1 MQCPLCQADNPPTA
15 DHCTKCSTPLPL
27 ADLTIS
33 GTEVGGT
40 AVGRTEA
47 WSVAVTPRPSSEAAS
62 KGQLEPGTILADRFE
77 ILQLL
82 GQGGM
87 GAVYKGRDTELDRL
101 VALKLIRPDL
111 ASHPE
116 ILRRFKQELILA
128 REVTHRNVIRIFDL
142 GQAQG
147 IKFIT
152 MEYVE
157 GRDLRGLIHE
167 KGKMTPE
174 QAVPIVLQMAAALEA
189 AHHAGVVHRD
199 LKPQN
204 AMVDKDGRVYV
215 MDFGIARS
223 LETPGMTQTGAL
235 MGTPEYMSP
244 EQAKGEKVDA
254 RSDLF
259 ALGIIF
265 YEMLTG
271 ISPFKAET
279 AMAMMFKRTQE
290 RATPLAQLNLG
301 VPGAISDIVSKCLEI
316 KPEERYQ
323 SAREIINDLEAWR
336 SGVLSRAAIMPTTRR
351 FRYVPVSQRWLAAG
365 ALLVALAGIGY
376 VFRDQLS
383 LQRSEKTS
391 TAAQPMALA
400 ILPFHNASSDESID
414 WIGPS
419 LSDMLSTDVGQ
430 SEHLRTVS
438 SDRLHQILK
447 DLRTPKNADFD
458 PDQLRQL
465 AEFSNADILVWGRY
479 VKYGGQIRI
488 DATLHDL
495 RHDRRV
501 PLNIE
506 AASEKAIPSTVN
518 QFAELIRK
526 NLAVSPDVL
535 KELRA
540 SSFQPS
546 SQSVPALRDYNQ
558 SLQLLRDGK
567 SLDAVKALRDAVK
580 EDPRFALAYSRLATT
595 DSDLGY
601 DADAEQYSRKALE
614 LSQQLPV
621 AEKYLIE
628 ANHAR
633 VIKDNKKA
641 IEAYEN
647 LAKTFPDN
655 ADVEYE
661 LGDLYYHKGDYEKAR
676 AEFSNILKTDPKN
689 IKALWKMGVVEIDN
703 YKPQAALEPLNRG
716 LSLAV
721 QVDNQEQKALIL
733 LAMGLS
739 YSLMDKPQEALSNYQ
754 QSMDISRRL
763 GLKRLLANNLSSAA
777 VVQNNLGK
785 PKDAL
790 AGYNQALQILDDI
803 GIKKEYGDTLIS
815 RGVLYET
822 IGDYDK
828 ALRDFKES
836 LQIQREA
843 DDENYQAV
851 CLNNIGGVYMA
862 KGETDNSLTYLQQ
875 SLQIRQKLNDPQY
888 LAETLSALG
897 DVYTATGEYDKA
909 LKSIV
914 DALDVSHKAN
924 NVAGAAGESHR
935 MGLILT
941 YQGRLGSAINAL
953 QDAVKSYQAVG
964 NRSREMIESQA
975 DLAKTL
981 VLAGRTDE
989 SAKMLEQ
996 AQALAREVH
1005 NDSVQ
1010 SQLLNAQGD
1019 VQFHRGDLKGAKAS
1033 YDQALRSA
1041 SQSKERDKILIS
1053 KLNRAKLAIADGHS
1067 QSAMGDLRGVI
1078 QEADSLNL
1086 KYLSLTSSVD
1096 MAEAMINT
1104 RDYSH
1109 ARQQLQHNL
1118 TRSEKLGLRLDTARI
1133 HYFLGNAIRLGG
1145 DSAEA
1150 AGQYRQAVGLFDDM
1164 KKEPGAEH
1172 LLERSDLRVI
1182 YADATRWATTAKN

>member
-1 MQCPLCQADNPPTA
+1 MQCPLCLTENPATA
-15 DHCTKCSTPLPL
+15 DRCGKCSTPLPIS
-27 ADLTIS
+27 DVTIS
-33 GTEVGGT
+33 PTG
-40 AVGRTEA
+40 VGRTEA
-47 WSVAVTPRPSSEAAS
+47 WSVAVTPRPASEAAS
-62 KGQLEPGTILADRFE
+62 KGQLQPGTILADRFE

-167 KGKMTPE
+167 KGKMAPDE
-174 QAVPIVLQMAAALEA
+174 AVPIVLQMAAALEA

-336 SGVLSRAAIMPTTRR
+336 SGVISRSAIMPTTRR

-365 ALLVALAGIGY
+365 VLLVALAAVGY
-376 VFRDQLS
+376 VFRDKLS
-383 LQRSEKTS
+383 LQPSAKTP
-391 TAAQPMALA
+391 AADQPIALA
-400 ILPFHNASSDESID
+400 ILPFHNTSSDESID

-419 LSDMLSTDVGQ
+419 LSDMLSTGVGQ

-447 DLRTPKNADFD
+447 DLRIPSNADFD
-458 PDQLRQL
+458 PDTLRHL
-465 AEFSNADILVWGRY
+465 AEFSNADILVWGHY
-479 VKYGGQIRI
+479 AKYGDPIRI

-501 PLNIE
+501 ALKID
-506 AASEKAIPSTVN
+506 AASEKAIPATVD
-518 QFAELIRK
+518 QLVELLRK
-526 NLAVSPDVL
+526 NLPVSPDVL
-535 KELRA
+535 KALRA

-567 SLDAVKALRDAVK
+567 NLDAIKALHNAVK
-580 EDPRFALAYSRLATT
+580 EDPRFALAYARLATT

-601 DADAEQYSRKALE
+601 DADAEQYSRKSLD
-614 LSQQLPV
+614 LSQQLPQ

-633 VIKDNKKA
+633 VMEDNKKD
-641 IEAYEN
+641 IDAYEN
-647 LAKTFPDN
+647 LAKIFPDN
-655 ADVEYE
+655 ADVEDA
-661 LGDLYYHKGDYEKAR
+661 LGVLYREKGDFDKAR
-676 AEFSNILKTDPKN
+676 NEFSKILTSDPKN
-689 IKALWKMGVVEIDN
+689 IKAHWQMGVVEIMKDN
-703 YKPQAALEPLNRG
+703 PRAALDPLNQG
-716 LSLAV
+716 LGLAI
-721 QVDNQEQKALIL
+721 QVDNQEQKALL
-733 LAMGLS
+733 LQALGVS
-739 YSLMDKPQEALSNYQ
+739 YRLLNKPQEAMNNYQ

-763 GLKRLLANNLSSAA
+763 GLKRILANSLFEVAQ
-777 VVQNNLGK
+777 VQDTLGK
-785 PKDAL
+785 PNEAL
-790 AGYNQALQILDDI
+790 ASYTQSLQILHDI
-803 GIKKEYGDTLIS
+803 GMKKEYGDALIG
-815 RGVLYET
+815 RGVLYQT
-822 IGDYDK
+822 MGDFDK
-828 ALRDFKES
+828 APKDF
-836 LQIQREA
+836 
-843 DDENYQAV
+843 
-851 CLNNIGGVYMA
+851 
-862 KGETDNSLTYLQQ
+862 
-875 SLQIRQKLNDPQY
+875 
-888 LAETLSALG
+888 
-897 DVYTATGEYDKA
+897 
-909 LKSIV
+909 
-914 DALDVSHKAN
+914 
-924 NVAGAAGESHR
+924 
-935 MGLILT
+935 
-941 YQGRLGSAINAL
+941 
-953 QDAVKSYQAVG
+953 
-964 NRSREMIESQA
+964 
-975 DLAKTL
+975 
-981 VLAGRTDE
+981 
-989 SAKMLEQ
+989 
-996 AQALAREVH
+996 
-1005 NDSVQ
+1005 
-1010 SQLLNAQGD
+1010 
-1019 VQFHRGDLKGAKAS
+1019 
-1033 YDQALRSA
+1033 
-1041 SQSKERDKILIS
+1041 
-1053 KLNRAKLAIADGHS
+1053 
-1067 QSAMGDLRGVI
+1067 
-1078 QEADSLNL
+1078 
-1086 KYLSLTSSVD
+1086 
-1096 MAEAMINT
+1096 
-1104 RDYSH
+1104 
-1109 ARQQLQHNL
+1109 
-1118 TRSEKLGLRLDTARI
+1118 
-1133 HYFLGNAIRLGG
+1133 
-1145 DSAEA
+1145 
-1150 AGQYRQAVGLFDDM
+1150 
-1164 KKEPGAEH
+1164 
-1172 LLERSDLRVI
+1172 
-1182 YADATRWATTAKN
+1182 

>member
-27 ADLTIS
+27 ADVTIS
-33 GTEVGGT
+33 PTAVGGT

-47 WSVAVTPRPSSEAAS
+47 WSVAVSPRPSSEAAS

-87 GAVYKGRDTELDRL
+87 GAVYKGRDMELERL

-167 KGKMTPE
+167 KGKMTPDE
-174 QAVPIVLQMAAALEA
+174 AVPIVLQMAAALEA

-204 AMVDKDGRVYV
+204 AMVDKDARVYV

-271 ISPFKAET
+271 VSPFKADT

-316 KPEERYQ
+316 KPAERYQ
-323 SAREIINDLEAWR
+323 SAREIIDDLEAWR
-336 SGVLSRAAIMPTTRR
+336 SGVLSRGAIMPTTRR

-365 ALLVALAGIGY
+365 VLLVALAAVGY

-383 LQRSEKTS
+383 LQPPAKTPAS
-391 TAAQPMALA
+391 APVALA
-400 ILPFHNASSDESID
+400 ILPFHNTSSDESID

-419 LSDMLSTDVGQ
+419 LADMLSTDVGQ
-430 SEHLRTVS
+430 SERLRTVS

-447 DLRTPKNADFD
+447 DLRTPANADFD
-458 PDQLRQL
+458 PDTLRHL

-479 VKYGGQIRI
+479 AKYGEQIRI

-495 RHDRRV
+495 GHDRRV
-501 PLNIE
+501 PLKID
-506 AASEKAIPSTVN
+506 AASEKTIPATVD
-518 QFAELIRK
+518 QLAELIRK

-535 KELRA
+535 KALRA

-546 SQSVPALRDYNQ
+546 SQSVTALRDYNQ

-567 SLDAVKALRDAVK
+567 NLDAVKALQDAVK
-580 EDPRFALAYSRLATT
+580 EDPRFALAYARLAAT

-601 DADAEQYSRKALE
+601 DADAERYSRKALE
-614 LSQQLPV
+614 LSQQLPL

-633 VIKDNKKA
+633 VMKDNKKA

-661 LGDLYYHKGDYEKAR
+661 LGSLYSSMGDYDKAR
-676 AEFSNILKTDPKN
+676 AKFSNILKTDPKN
-689 IKALWKMGVVEIDN
+689 IKALWKMGDVEIQKFN
-703 YKPQAALEPLNRG
+703 PQGALEPLNRG

-721 QVDNQEQKALIL
+721 QVDDQENKALIL
-733 LAMGLS
+733 LAMGIS
-739 YSLMDKPQEALSNYQ
+739 YRLMNKPQEALSNYQ

-763 GLKRLLANNLSSAA
+763 GLKRLLANTLSEAA
-777 VVQNNLGK
+777 LVQNNIGK

-790 AGYNQALQILDDI
+790 AGYNQALQILHDI
-803 GIKKEYGDTLIS
+803 GMKKEYGNILIS
-815 RGVLYET
+815 RGVMYQT
-822 IGDYDK
+822 IGEYDK
-828 ALRDFKES
+828 ALQDYKES
-836 LQIQREA
+836 LQIEREA
-843 DDENYQAV
+843 DDENYQAL
-851 CLNNIGGVYMA
+851 CLNNIGAVYLA

-875 SLQIRQKLNDPQY
+875 SLQFRQKVTDPEY
-888 LAETLSALG
+888 IADTLSALG
-897 DVYTATGEYDKA
+897 DVYSATGEYDKA

-941 YQGRLGSAINAL
+941 YQGRLGSAVNAL
-953 QDAVKSYQAVG
+953 EDAVKGYQAVG

-996 AQALAREVH
+996 AQALARDVH

-1019 VQFHRGDLKGAKAS
+1019 VQFHRGDLKSAKAS
-1033 YDQALRSA
+1033 YDQALSSA
-1041 SQSKERDKILIS
+1041 SQSKERDKVLIS
-1053 KLNRAKLAIADGHS
+1053 KLNLAKLAIADGHS
-1067 QSAMGDLRGVI
+1067 QSAMGDLHAVI
-1078 QEADSLNL
+1078 QQADSLNL

-1104 RDYSH
+1104 KDYSH
-1109 ARQQLQHNL
+1109 ARQQLERDL

-1133 HYFLGNAIRLGG
+1133 HYLLGNAIRLGG

-1150 AGQYRQAVGLFDDM
+1150 TGQYQQAVRLFDDM

-1182 YADATRWATTAKN
+1182 YADATRWATAAKT